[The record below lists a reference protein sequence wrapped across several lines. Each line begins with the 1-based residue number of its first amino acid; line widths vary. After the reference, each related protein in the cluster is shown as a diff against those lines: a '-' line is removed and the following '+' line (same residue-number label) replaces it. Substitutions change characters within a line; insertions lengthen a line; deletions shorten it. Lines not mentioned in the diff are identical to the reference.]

1 MMQIGTTSYIYPDYI
16 IPNVKK
22 LVNLVDDVELVL
34 FEGKDYSNL
43 PSKEDVSTLKKISDK
58 TGISYTVHLPID
70 LDICSGDS
78 EFRKLSLRRMIEIMK
93 LASILNPRG
102 YIVHLPRRNVIPE
115 CINRGNV
122 IPDPRMNQ
130 SEVNR
135 GNVESEEMWVLRTVR
150 SLSEIFI
157 EFGNE
162 NVFIENLSYP
172 IKHIL
177 PIIEEFDFQLCLD
190 ISHTLR
196 CSDTWKEILDNN
208 FNKIKV
214 IHFYGQEKEGEGHTG
229 LQNAERSFVKSVVDK
244 ILSSKYSG
252 LLTLEVFG
260 TEDFFESKRILEEE
274 ISTWGKR
281 F

>member
-115 CINRGNV
+115 CI
-122 IPDPRMNQ
+122 
-130 SEVNR
+130 NR